1 MEEDRTKLE
10 RVKEDAR
17 RSLEYER
24 RPHDTVEGG
33 MEGGLKRRMAGQ
45 REKGEGGREIRF
57 QHTHQHSTCL

>member
-33 MEGGLKRRMAGQ
+33 MEGGAEAKDGRAERKGGRGQ
-45 REKGEGGREIRF
+45 RN
-57 QHTHQHSTCL
+57 